1 MSSSVLDKLV
11 EEVEVVIFD
20 EAHHLAAPEWG
31 AVKERFSGEK
41 ILQFTATPFRNDGKK
56 VHGK

>member
-1 MSSSVLDKLV
+1 M
-11 EEVEVVIFD
+11 EVVIFD